1 MMDQEKKE
9 KIRRIV
15 MEVTEIEDYA
25 DDEAFLDRVGV
36 DSLSMIEIIS
46 RVEKV
51 FNISVPEKYVS
62 RFTNLNQ
69 SSLAV
74 QDIIDQTN

>member
-1 MMDQEKKE
+1 MDQEKKE